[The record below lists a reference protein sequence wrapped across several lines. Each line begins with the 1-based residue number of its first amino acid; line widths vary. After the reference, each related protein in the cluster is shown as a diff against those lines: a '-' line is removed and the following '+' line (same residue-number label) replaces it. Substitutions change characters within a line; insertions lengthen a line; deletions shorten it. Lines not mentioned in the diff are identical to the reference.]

1 MAPPK
6 ANKNK
11 RKANE
16 SKEPTESHDH
26 SALELAAPSTSRA
39 RSPIPKVPKL
49 VEHHSFGTISSEV
62 LTFGT
67 GDTGQLGLGPDLME
81 RKKPAKVTLE
91 DGDPANE
98 AVVQV
103 SAGGMHT
110 MCLTKDGIVY
120 SWGCNDEGSLGRL
133 ADDGTALQ
141 DEDECSKPGQVMFP
155 EGTAKIV
162 QISAGDSHSAALT
175 HDGNVFFWGG
185 WRDNSGIMSEKFP
198 SPRPIPLPGAV
209 TKITS
214 GCHHILFLIS
224 NGHVFSMGCGEN
236 GQLGRLSERFATRNA
251 RNWQADLMTPAQV
264 PLKYAFKKGLSKSGE
279 TVPALPRILAAS
291 NVWAGGFTS
300 MVQLESGHVLGFG
313 LNSSSQLGMPAAE
326 SNEASCVFQPK
337 FLPNISSLEV
347 KDISCGHHHTL
358 ILSNDG
364 VVYAC
369 GLKEYGA
376 LGFGETQGVVDVPTK
391 VDVADDPI
399 KTIAAGTHLSFAVTD
414 NGAMYSWGSATN
426 NALGHGDEEDKEE
439 PEEVTSKQL
448 ETRDVVAVSV
458 GGQHS
463 TILAVANNNNGS

>member
-16 SKEPTESHDH
+16 PKEPMEPHDH
-26 SALELAAPSTSRA
+26 VAEEQAAPSTSKGR
-39 RSPIPKVPKL
+39 KVPKL
-49 VEHHSFGTISSEV
+49 VEHPSFGTVSCEV

-67 GDTGQLGLGPDLME
+67 GDTGQLGLGSNLME
-81 RKKPAKVTLE
+81 RKKPAKVILE
-91 DGDPANE
+91 TGHPANE

-103 SAGGMHT
+103 TAGGMHT
-110 MCLTKDGIVY
+110 MCLTKDGVVF
-120 SWGCNDEGSLGRL
+120 SWGCNDEGSLGRV
-133 ADDGTALQ
+133 ADDGSALH
-141 DEDECSKPGQVMFP
+141 DEDECSVPGEIRFP
-155 EGTAKIV
+155 EGTARII

-175 HDGNVFFWGG
+175 EDGNVFFWGG

-198 SPRPIPLPGAV
+198 SPRSIPLPAAV
-209 TKITS
+209 TKISS

-224 NGHVFSMGCGEN
+224 NGQVFSMGCGEN

-279 TVPALPRILAAS
+279 TAALPRILVAS
-291 NVWAGGFTS
+291 NIWAGGFTS
-300 MVQLESGHVLGFG
+300 MLQLESGHVLGFG
-313 LNSSSQLGMPAAE
+313 LNSSSQLAIPSTE
-326 SNEASCVFQPK
+326 SNEAACVFQPK
-337 FLPNISSLEV
+337 YLPNVSDLEV

-358 ILSNDG
+358 ILSKDG
-364 VVYAC
+364 AVYAC

-376 LGFGETQGVVDVPTK
+376 LGFGGTDGVVDAPTK
-391 VDVADDPI
+391 VDIADDPI
-399 KTIAAGTHLSFAVTD
+399 KTVAAGTHLSFAVTD
-414 NGAMYSWGSATN
+414 KGTMYSWGSATN

-463 TILAVANNNNGS
+463 AILAVANNNNGA